1 MIKHYKRRL
10 FMGVTTIVT
19 MTVITVGSA
28 VAQKVLEGAGKTSE
42 SQMMD
47 LATKAGIATTAL
59 VVFAKF
65 IVSLRSLSK

>member
-1 MIKHYKRRL
+1 
-10 FMGVTTIVT
+10 MGVTTIVT

-42 SQMMD
+42 SQMLD

-59 VVFAKF
+59 VVFGKF

>member
-1 MIKHYKRRL
+1 
-10 FMGVTTIVT
+10 MGIATIVT

-65 IVSLRSLSK
+65 IGTLRTLAK